1 MPNPNHIYPND
12 RCVHGV
18 AALLAFPVS
27 CTHSEAVVQMVW
39 LAAGGG
45 LCFSVLAGACQKI
58 DRCSHSLTSQNFS

>member
-12 RCVHGV
+12 RCVHGA

-39 LAAGGG
+39 LEGIMQCLVCKQQ
-45 LCFSVLAGACQKI
+45 LC
-58 DRCSHSLTSQNFS
+58 CS